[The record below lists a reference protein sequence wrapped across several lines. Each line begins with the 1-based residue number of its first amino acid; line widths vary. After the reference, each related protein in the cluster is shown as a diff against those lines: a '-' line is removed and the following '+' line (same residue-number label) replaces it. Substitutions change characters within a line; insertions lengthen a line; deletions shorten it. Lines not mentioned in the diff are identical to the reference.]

1 MHNASTGIS
10 NTNFEKKKKKN
21 ENGKDTWLVLEVRVS
36 SFDGALG

>member
-10 NTNFEKKKKKN
+10 NTNFEKKKKN